1 MHSTDLLAEI
11 SQEYVGLLGV
21 KSVARREPD
30 VKFLLKSGNHV
41 VTRPWTLEL
50 EVVHFFAVST
60 FGMELKL
67 GLAAS
72 EILDQTLD
80 QALSDIHEVVHV
92 CICHVEFAD
101 GELGVMCQV
110 DAFVTEDA
118 PNFVDAVE
126 ATDDELLQIELGSD
140 TEVKIEVE
148 IVMVR
153 DERLGGRASS
163 DHAHHGRLNFEETE
177 GVKEAAEVINYLA
190 TSNESAA
197 RLLRNDE
204 VQVSLAVASLL
215 VLETEV
221 A

>member
-1 MHSTDLLAEI
+1 MHSTNLLAEI
-11 SQEYVGLLGV
+11 SQKYVGLLGV
-21 KSVARREPD
+21 KSLARRKLD
-30 VKFLLKSGNHV
+30 VQLFLKSGDHV

-50 EVVHFFAVST
+50 EIVHFVAVFSL
-60 FGMELKL
+60 GVELKL
-67 GLAAS
+67 GLAVS
-72 EILDQTLD
+72 EILDETLD
-80 QALSDIHEVVHV
+80 QALSDIHDIVHV
-92 CICHVEFAD
+92 CICHVELAD

-126 ATDDELLQIELGSD
+126 PTDDELLQIELGSD
-140 TEVKIEVE
+140 TEVEIEVE
-148 IVMVR
+148 IVVVR

-163 DHAHHGRLNFEETE
+163 DHAHHGCLNFEETE
-177 GVKEAAEVINYLA
+177 VVKEAAEVINYLA
-190 TSNESAA
+190 TSNEGAA